1 MKLFLIYINVQ
12 DNICIIF
19 NPKCINDYLFPSF
32 CIVTM
37 VSMFFLWHFYIN
49 NGIILTL
56 KVFKTPG
63 FIKVIYIEF
72 VEIRLDDHM
81 LFCYNG
87 FEYKT
92 PPNVSYNRREKS
104 RLQQLQWEQRIM
116 EEKNKNTKALLTKTI
131 AEK

>member
-1 MKLFLIYINVQ
+1 MA
-12 DNICIIF
+12 C
-19 NPKCINDYLFPSF
+19 
-32 CIVTM
+32 
-37 VSMFFLWHFYIN
+37 YIN

-63 FIKVIYIEF
+63 FIKVIYIYIYIYIYIEF

>member
-1 MKLFLIYINVQ
+1 M
-12 DNICIIF
+12 
-19 NPKCINDYLFPSF
+19 
-32 CIVTM
+32 
-37 VSMFFLWHFYIN
+37 
-49 NGIILTL
+49 
-56 KVFKTPG
+56 FKTPG

-72 VEIRLDDHM
+72 VEIRLD
-81 LFCYNG
+81 